1 MIRNMKHGCPKTNWL
16 CHGFSTPWKETLL
29 KYLVSHNHLLIYGML
44 FVTCMGI
51 KTILPGFS
59 RSIVKLPAFTK
70 KTNLLFNCWVVL
82 KTRGMNWKCTDLTLQ
97 MPPYYEK
104 GLRRIKFFSY
114 WRVSVQILKI
124 CEATF

>member
-1 MIRNMKHGCPKTNWL
+1 MKHGCPKTIWL
-16 CHGFSTPWKETLL
+16 CHGFSTPWKVTLL
-29 KYLVSHNHLLIYGML
+29 KYLVSHNHLLSYGML

-59 RSIVKLPAFTK
+59 RSIVKLSAFTK
-70 KTNLLFNCWVVL
+70 KSILLFYCWVVL
-82 KTRGMNWKCTDLTLQ
+82 KTRGMIWKFTDLTLQ

-104 GLRRIKFFSY
+104 GPRRIKFFSY